1 MVSFYLTIQE
11 FLILKIVRV
20 CMMTYDLFRNLEYMA
35 DIYPINELFN
45 NYFRNSGVNM
55 KYKTMDDLIIC
66 LI

>member
-1 MVSFYLTIQE
+1 
-11 FLILKIVRV
+11 
-20 CMMTYDLFRNLEYMA
+20 MMTYDLFRNLEYMA
-35 DIYPINELFN
+35 DIYPTNQLFN